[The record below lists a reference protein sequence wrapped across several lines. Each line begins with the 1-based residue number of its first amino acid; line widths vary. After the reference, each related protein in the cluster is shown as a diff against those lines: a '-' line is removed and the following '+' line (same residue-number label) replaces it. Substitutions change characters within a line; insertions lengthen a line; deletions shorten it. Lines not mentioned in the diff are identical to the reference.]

1 MRSIFDQTEGLIQ
14 VEDTRPLPGI
24 DWQIDVDVEK
34 AGRYG
39 ADVATVG
46 AMIQLVTRGIL
57 LDTMRVDSSDEEIEI
72 RVRLPEE
79 DRFLSTLDNLKVR
92 TADGLVPLSNFIS
105 RKPVAKLAEINRI
118 DQKRYFDIKA
128 GIEPNLKRTAVSY
141 THLTLPTTPYV

>member
-1 MRSIFDQTEGLIQ
+1 MQ

-24 DWQIDVDVEK
+24 DWQIDVDVER
-34 AGRYG
+34 GVS
-39 ADVATVG
+39 DVATVS
-46 AMIQLVTRGIL
+46 AMVQLVTRGIL

-72 RVRLPEE
+72 RARLPEE

-105 RKPVAKLAEINRI
+105 RKPVTKLAEINRI

-128 GIEPNLKRTAVSY
+128 GVQPRLKAN
-141 THLTLPTTPYV
+141 HCIG